1 MPMLDLPAGLMVI
14 GVIIEVALVAGVLI
28 WYRSSRKK

>member
-1 MPMLDLPAGLMVI
+1 MSDLPVGLMVV
-14 GVIIEVALVAGVLI
+14 GVIIEVVLVAGVLI

>member
-1 MPMLDLPAGLMVI
+1 MSDLPVGLLVT
-14 GVIIEVALVAGVLI
+14 GVIIEVVLVIGVSL

>member
-1 MPMLDLPAGLMVI
+1 MPDLPVGLIVI
-14 GVIIEVALVAGVLI
+14 GVIIEVVLVVGVLL

>member
-1 MPMLDLPAGLMVI
+1 VLDLPVRLLVI
-14 GVIIEVALVAGVLI
+14 GVIVEVALVSGVLI